1 MARHTQARWPAAGA
15 PAESG
20 VSLAWPWPAWAA
32 RPHERHARDAC
43 CETVRRLA
51 ICPAKYLDTLDIVPL
66 YYNGWRRLFLPR
78 GGARRGLRLLT
89 ASDSARCC
97 CRWPGLANLAFAVP
111 LAGASIATAR
121 A

>member
-1 MARHTQARWPAAGA
+1 MRAI
-15 PAESG
+15 
-20 VSLAWPWPAWAA
+20 
-32 RPHERHARDAC
+32 DAC

-78 GGARRGLRLLT
+78 GGAGRGLRLLT

-111 LAGASIATAR
+111 LLVLA
-121 A
+121 